1 MLRDLFPEV
10 KFDFTPEKQLGRVLD
25 EMVEAEEALIA
36 EDKDH
41 FLEEMIDVLHT
52 AANVLY
58 KAGYTDMEIVN
69 KIYAVQEKNY
79 ARDKYKNPRG

>member
-25 EMVEAEEALIA
+25 EMVEAEEALLA
-36 EDKDH
+36 NDSEH

-58 KAGYTDMEIVN
+58 KAGYTNGEIEK

-79 ARDKYKNPRG
+79 QRGKYKW